1 MKKYKNPSNVFTSV
15 SGKSVEELLDID
27 IDNFNMLDEKYLRK
41 AVTRLVSAGNKRLK
55 RLGKSDVYSPAW
67 YSVMYWGKGKFSVKG
82 KNLNQLR
89 AEFIRIR
96 NFFEMETSTII
107 KAKKVRDAVIAS
119 MEKEGVHIT
128 KEQYNRVF
136 RAYEE
141 LKNRYPEISN
151 RAFKYRVLTEITR
164 LDHPDISK
172 ILSDMEKKLND
183 IYEEEM
189 EEIYLDEF
197 SNLFNL
203 GSNL

>member
-1 MKKYKNPSNVFTSV
+1 MKKYKNPSEIFTSM

-27 IDNFNMLDEKYLRK
+27 LENFNMLDEKYLRK

-55 RLGKSDVYSPAW
+55 RLAQSDVYSPAW

-96 NFFEMETSTII
+96 KFFEMETSTVI
-107 KAKKVRDAVIAS
+107 KAKKVRDTVISS
-119 MEKEGVHIT
+119 MEKEGVRIT

-141 LKNRYPEISN
+141 LKQRHPEISN
-151 RAFKYRVLTEITR
+151 VAFKYRALTEITR
-164 LDHPDISK
+164 LDSPNVDK
-172 ILSDMEKKLND
+172 IVSDMETKLND

-189 EEIYLDEF
+189 EELALDEF
-197 SNLFNL
+197 SNMFNL